1 MAKRNPQQEQAEQ
14 REARKKILERASQRH
29 AEYHA
34 RQEHESLQAQ
44 AKKTAM
50 PIHNEHAAGID
61 VGDASHWVCV
71 GNHADGTPNIREF
84 PAHTAGLRQLVEWL
98 KLCMRMCYFS
108 H

>member
-1 MAKRNPQQEQAEQ
+1 MAKRNAQQEQAEQ

-61 VGDASHWVCV
+61 VGDASHWS
-71 GNHADGTPNIREF
+71 ASATTPMARRTFANF
-84 PAHTAGLRQLVEWL
+84 PPTRRGFAN
-98 KLCMRMCYFS
+98 S
-108 H
+108 